1 MIEEQ
6 IGAAEAENLLEGL
19 GIDTLP
25 IKLTDIVDAIN
36 CQSFKLQM
44 EYQDFKSDVILGK
57 AVGNSS
63 GALIYINK
71 NIPDLGRMNFTAAH
85 ELGHVCMHIMPKK
98 KLLFECGKTE
108 LADLHNDPIERQ
120 ANGFA
125 SGLLMP
131 RHLIT
136 QSVGTDINW
145 ENINDVSKLCQTSLE
160 ASYRRLSFLG
170 KEPTALV
177 IHKNGKFCRFVS
189 SLNFGFYIQSS
200 HLSDDQKSLAVDVN
214 EDPYPAEFD
223 SVDAADWV
231 NVRLKGDTL
240 ETLYSSTII
249 LKEGYS
255 YTLLTYDD
263 ECFADNAYS

>member
-1 MIEEQ
+1 MIKEQ
-6 IGAAEAENLLEGL
+6 EGAAEAESLLEGL

-44 EYQDFKSDVILGK
+44 EYQDFKSDAILGK
-57 AVGNSS
+57 AVGNSD

-71 NIPDLGRMNFTAAH
+71 NITDLGRMNFTAGH
-85 ELGHVCMHIMPKK
+85 ELGHVCLHIMPKK
-98 KLLFECGKTE
+98 KFLFECGKGE
-108 LADLHNDPIERQ
+108 LADSHTDPVERQ

-125 SGLLMP
+125 SSLLMP
-131 RHLIT
+131 RQLLINST
-136 QSVGTDINW
+136 GTDINW
-145 ENINDVSKLCQTSLE
+145 KNINDVSKLCQTSLE

-170 KEPTALV
+170 KDPTALV

-189 SLNFGFYIQSS
+189 SANFGFYIQPTQ
-200 HLSDDQKSLAVDVN
+200 LSEVQKSLAVDVN
-214 EDPYPAEFD
+214 DDPYPADFD
-223 SVDAADWV
+223 SVDATDWV

-240 ETLYSSTII
+240 ETIYSSTII
-249 LKEGYS
+249 LKDGYS